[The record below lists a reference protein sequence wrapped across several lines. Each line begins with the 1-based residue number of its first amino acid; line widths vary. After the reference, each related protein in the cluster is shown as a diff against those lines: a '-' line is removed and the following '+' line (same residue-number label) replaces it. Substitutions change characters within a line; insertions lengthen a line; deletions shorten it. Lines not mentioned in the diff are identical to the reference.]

1 MGVHI
6 HTSSKIVIE
15 IKRRIC
21 LFNNVLIFVC
31 LLMVILMLKAQK
43 RNKYFI

>member
-15 IKRRIC
+15 IKRIR

-43 RNKYFI
+43 RSKYFI